1 VYDEGR
7 RIVEEVES
15 MGGMAAAVASGW
27 PKLKIEECA
36 AKRQANIDS
45 GKEVIVGVNK
55 YKLDTED
62 KIDVLVI
69 DNQEVKAK
77 QLARLEQVGTCSLT
91 SEIELCASST
101 PDSSTACFFSRSCF
115 LLLQRILVE
124 LLELFY
130 DHCHVIGVYK
140 DLAGLGVGLE
150 YLNVIFFAAKPK
162 HYTFCSLYT
171 VWCFCAGGSYARAI
185 SGLAVDFPQNIVPI
199 TPPEKCTRGPR

>member
-1 VYDEGR
+1 MYDEGR

-77 QLARLEQVGTCSLT
+77 QLARLEQVGTRSLT
-91 SEIELCASST
+91 IEIELCAVID
-101 PDSSTACFFSRSCF
+101 PRFIHRLFYSRSRVPYYIC
-115 LLLQRILVE
+115 
-124 LLELFY
+124 
-130 DHCHVIGVYK
+130 
-140 DLAGLGVGLE
+140 
-150 YLNVIFFAAKPK
+150 
-162 HYTFCSLYT
+162 
-171 VWCFCAGGSYARAI
+171 
-185 SGLAVDFPQNIVPI
+185 SGLLYS
-199 TPPEKCTRGPR
+199 EY

>member
-1 VYDEGR
+1 MQVYDEGR
-7 RIVEEVES
+7 RIIEEVEK

-77 QLARLEQVGTCSLT
+77 QLARLAQVRRFL
-91 SEIELCASST
+91 LCAS
-101 PDSSTACFFSRSCF
+101 
-115 LLLQRILVE
+115 
-124 LLELFY
+124 
-130 DHCHVIGVYK
+130 
-140 DLAGLGVGLE
+140 
-150 YLNVIFFAAKPK
+150 
-162 HYTFCSLYT
+162 
-171 VWCFCAGGSYARAI
+171 
-185 SGLAVDFPQNIVPI
+185 
-199 TPPEKCTRGPR
+199 

>member
-77 QLARLEQVGTCSLT
+77 QLARLEQVGTCYLT
-91 SEIELCASST
+91 GEIEYVLST
-101 PDSSTACFFSRSCF
+101 TLDSSTACFYSSSYVLHLQQILMSNRFPLFALNSGEFS
-115 LLLQRILVE
+115 
-124 LLELFY
+124 
-130 DHCHVIGVYK
+130 K
-140 DLAGLGVGLE
+140 
-150 YLNVIFFAAKPK
+150 N
-162 HYTFCSLYT
+162 
-171 VWCFCAGGSYARAI
+171 I
-185 SGLAVDFPQNIVPI
+185 SFV
-199 TPPEKCTRGPR
+199 

>member
-77 QLARLEQVGTCSLT
+77 QLARLEQVGTRSLT
-91 SEIELCASST
+91 IEIELCAVID
-101 PDSSTACFFSRSCF
+101 PRFIHRLFYSRSRVPYYIC
-115 LLLQRILVE
+115 
-124 LLELFY
+124 
-130 DHCHVIGVYK
+130 
-140 DLAGLGVGLE
+140 
-150 YLNVIFFAAKPK
+150 
-162 HYTFCSLYT
+162 
-171 VWCFCAGGSYARAI
+171 
-185 SGLAVDFPQNIVPI
+185 SGLLYS
-199 TPPEKCTRGPR
+199 EY